1 MDRPVTRPGGGGAG
15 RPPGFPDRPDI
26 ADRPNRPGTDRP
38 GLRPGSG
45 GPDRPVNIDN
55 IHVGNNN
62 VINNRPQW
70 ANISRDRINNINQNF
85 QGQLNDL
92 QRWNVNHSD
101 RMAGWRNWGDN
112 IRDHWGHDHWHDG
125 LFDHDWWHHHHHDW
139 CGWHYGYWIPA
150 YSWTYWWST
159 PTYNDV
165 SSWFDWS
172 APAQVWSEP
181 IYYDYGPGG
190 NVTYDND
197 NVYVNGQPVATADE
211 YAQSAMDL
219 ATVAP
224 PANEEEAKQSEW
236 MPLGTFAISTNQ
248 KDVDPNRYLQL
259 AVNKEGVISGT
270 LFNKQTDE
278 AQTVQGQVDK
288 ETQRVAI
295 RIGDSDQ
302 IVLETGLYNLTQDE
316 VPVLVHIGTD
326 QVENYLLVRL
336 PAPEESQTAPQ
347 SPASNPR

>member
-1 MDRPVTRPGGGGAG
+1 
-15 RPPGFPDRPDI
+15 
-26 ADRPNRPGTDRP
+26 
-38 GLRPGSG
+38 
-45 GPDRPVNIDN
+45 
-55 IHVGNNN
+55 
-62 VINNRPQW
+62 
-70 ANISRDRINNINQNF
+70 
-85 QGQLNDL
+85 
-92 QRWNVNHSD
+92 
-101 RMAGWRNWGDN
+101 
-112 IRDHWGHDHWHDG
+112 
-125 LFDHDWWHHHHHDW
+125 
-139 CGWHYGYWIPA
+139 
-150 YSWTYWWST
+150 
-159 PTYNDV
+159 
-165 SSWFDWS
+165 
-172 APAQVWSEP
+172 
-181 IYYDYGPGG
+181 
-190 NVTYDND
+190 
-197 NVYVNGQPVATADE
+197 
-211 YAQSAMDL
+211 
-219 ATVAP
+219 
-224 PANEEEAKQSEW
+224 

-326 QVENYLLVRL
+326 RVENYLLVRL